1 MIDDIVV
8 YTKTGCPY
16 CQQLMEE
23 YQQKGIPFKE
33 VNVSMDAK
41 AKTLVKNVLLADKVP
56 VIVKNGELES
66 IGYKGKG

>member
-1 MIDDIVV
+1 LIDEIVV

-23 YQQKGIPFKE
+23 YQKKGIPFKE